1 MLWVTFTFSLR
12 TFLFLYKSWWMLLYF
27 LILTF
32 QLFLSDL
39 TMEFDLSYSL
49 GFFFS
54 VRHTCGIF
62 DDMFNFLSF
71 LFYSKGRRSQILGR
85 YGSKVEKAPKNYA
98 DGQSRSHWVKILFD
112 RAFIFS
118 CKIAPVHV
126 LKKPTLS
133 QFRITKM
140 QTNFAVTFVMEPYF
154 NYASNVFAYFW
165 PSK

>member
-27 LILTF
+27 VILTF